1 MKQKQNSRIWASVL
15 RSCRTET
22 FDTEGRVTLCHCCP
36 RMQCAPSRV
45 DAEGGGPTSGVG
57 VVGTRMPGELRQ
69 VLDECFLSALATW
82 SFFLNYKISSNS
94 KT

>member
-1 MKQKQNSRIWASVL
+1 ML
-15 RSCRTET
+15 RLPWTRREAA
-22 FDTEGRVTLCHCCP
+22 P
-36 RMQCAPSRV
+36 RL
-45 DAEGGGPTSGVG
+45 GVG

-82 SFFLNYKISSNS
+82 SFILNYKISSNS